1 MKMLRNPKQT
11 TVTISLSK
19 GLLKAI
25 DVRCT
30 ALEMDRSTF
39 IRQICLRELGM
50 LKNSPV
56 ISETPAKA
64 RR

>member
-25 DVRCT
+25 DVRC
-30 ALEMDRSTF
+30 AAMEMDRSTF
-39 IRQICLRELGM
+39 IRQICLRELGL
-50 LKNSPV
+50 LKNPPAGSGTTVSP
-56 ISETPAKA
+56 K
-64 RR
+64 R